1 MRWANAKAGEQRAGR
16 MRPLDRYRF
25 DLAGY
30 LLLPDVLPERTVA
43 RLRRVIDAQGLP
55 PADDTITGQRFGSG
69 GGLLAW
75 DEAFCDLIDHPVALA
90 VLSELIGPYAR
101 LDHAYG
107 ITMAPG
113 TSGLGLHGP
122 AEPWDDSQYYVTAM
136 GALRSGLL
144 TMSWGLGDGRPGD
157 GGFGCIPGSHKAS
170 GPRPAG
176 AEDLIIE
183 VPQPAGS
190 LLVFTE
196 ALSHCTIPWQGTD
209 TRWAV
214 LYKYSPGSTAW
225 AGDPAAAPD
234 VVARMT
240 PRQQRMCQPP
250 YIGGRAASFEG

>member
-1 MRWANAKAGEQRAGR
+1 MRA
-16 MRPLDRYRF
+16 LDRYRF

-30 LLLPDVLPERTVA
+30 LLIPDVLGRKTVDG
-43 RLRRVIDAQGLP
+43 LRRVIDAQGLP
-55 PADDTITGQRFGSG
+55 AADHTLARQRFGVG
-69 GGLLAW
+69 GGLFAW
-75 DEAFCDLIDHPVALA
+75 DAAFRDLIDHPVALA
-90 VLSELIGPYAR
+90 VLSELIGIHAR

-107 ITMAPG
+107 ITMTPG

-122 AEPWDDSQYYVTAM
+122 AEPWDDSQYYVCAM

-144 TMSWGLGDGRPGD
+144 TLSWGLGDGRAGA

-176 AEDLIIE
+176 AEDLIVE

-196 ALSHCTIPWQGTD
+196 ALSHCTIPWQGPD

-225 AGDPAAAPD
+225 DPNPVAAPD
-234 VVARMT
+234 VIAGMT
-240 PRQQRMCQPP
+240 ARQQRLCQPP
-250 YIGGRAASFEG
+250 YIGGRAPSFER